1 MELYD
6 ERYCQDLGDGY
17 MVRWATPADV
27 AGYVDLSMRVFRGS
41 ANDAPSESI
50 RRYGIDLTSEYHP
63 HLHWRNVAV
72 VVDADEQVVAGAVL
86 MQQPMDYD
94 GIRLQLGRPEVVSS
108 AEHVRHK
115 GFVRHIFR
123 LLHAKSEARG
133 DHVQGITGIPY
144 FYRKFG
150 YEYGIDSEAYATIP
164 FATLPTKPTHEVT
177 VRRARVDEYDKFVR
191 LYDADRLSGRYMIT
205 TPMEHSYFTFL
216 LEKATS
222 YNVYTPYV
230 ICQDEAIIGYLIL
243 GRSNWDENIVIWAWG
258 MASGYAWQQYAL
270 PVLHALPQIRD
281 QIAIRY
287 PNKVRE
293 LTGVNL
299 MLDEAHAARQQIQY
313 GIPHTSEPVYAWYTR
328 VADYA
333 YLLESL
339 RPVLERRLSHSAMC
353 GFSGEVHLSFYG
365 KGVQMTWHEGQL
377 TACKNTRPPLM
388 GEGTNGT
395 YPPGA
400 FMLHLFGRKSFRQ
413 IKAWHHEVW
422 ADATTEQLLGILF
435 PSKISWFLYV
445 N

>member
-17 MVRWATPADV
+17 MVRWATPADIP
-27 AGYVDLSMRVFRGS
+27 GYVDLCIRVFRNS
-41 ANDAPSESI
+41 VNDPLSKAMYLHVNEQ
-50 RRYGIDLTSEYHP
+50 TSEYHP
-63 HLHWRNVAV
+63 QSHWRNLAV
-72 VVDADEQVVAGAVL
+72 VVDANEQVVAGAIL
-86 MQQPMDYD
+86 MHQPMDYA
-94 GIRLQLGRPEVVSS
+94 GIHLTLGRPESVAS

-150 YEYGIDSEAYATIP
+150 YEYGIDAEAYATIP
-164 FATLPTKPTHEVT
+164 FATLPAKPPHEVT
-177 VRRARVDEYDKFVR
+177 VRRAHVNEYDTFVR

-205 TPMEHSYFTFL
+205 TPMGHSYFTFL

-230 ICQDEAIIGYLIL
+230 ICQNETIIGYLIL
-243 GRSNWDENIVIWAWG
+243 GRSNWDANMIIWAWG
-258 MASGYAWQQYAL
+258 MAPNHAWHHYTL
-270 PVLHALPQIRD
+270 PVLHALPLIRD
-281 QIAIRY
+281 QIAIRN
-287 PNKVRE
+287 PDKVSE
-293 LTGVNL
+293 LTGVIL
-299 MLDEAHAARQQIQY
+299 MLDEAHAARQQIPY
-313 GIPHTSEPVYAWYTR
+313 GIPHTSEQVYPWYTR
-328 VADYA
+328 VGDYA

-339 RPVLERRLSHSAMC
+339 RPVLERRLAHSAMC

-377 TACKNTRPPLM
+377 IACKNTHPPLM
-388 GEGTNGT
+388 GEGTNGA
-395 YPPGA
+395 YPPGM
-400 FMLHLFGRKSFRQ
+400 FMVQLFGRKSFRQ

-422 ADATTEQLLGILF
+422 ADAPTEQLLGILF
-435 PSKISWFLYV
+435 PTKPSWFLHM

>member
-17 MVRWATPADV
+17 MVRWATPADIP
-27 AGYVDLSMRVFRGS
+27 GYVDLCMRVFRNS
-41 ANDAPSESI
+41 VNDPLSKAMYLHVNEQ
-50 RRYGIDLTSEYHP
+50 TSEYHP
-63 HLHWRNVAV
+63 QSHWRNLAV
-72 VVDADEQVVAGAVL
+72 VVDANEQVVAGAIL

-94 GIRLQLGRPEVVSS
+94 GIRLTLGRPESVAS

-115 GFVRHIFR
+115 GFVRHVFQ

-133 DHVQGITGIPY
+133 DQVQGITGIPY

-150 YEYGIDSEAYATIP
+150 YEYGIDAEAYATIP
-164 FATLPTKPTHEVT
+164 FATLPAKPALEVSIQ
-177 VRRARVDEYDKFVR
+177 RATVDEYAAFVR
-191 LYDADRLSGRYMIT
+191 LYDADRLSGRHMIT

-216 LEKATS
+216 VEKATS

-230 ICQDEAIIGYLIL
+230 ICQDESIIGYLIL
-243 GRSNWDENIVIWAWG
+243 GRSNWDENMIVWAWG

-270 PVLHALPQIRD
+270 PVLHALPAIRD
-281 QIAIRY
+281 QIAIRN
-287 PNKVRE
+287 PHKVSE
-293 LTGVNL
+293 LTGVIV

-328 VADYA
+328 VGDYA

-339 RPVLERRLSHSAMC
+339 RPVLERRLSHSSMC
-353 GFSGEVHLSFYG
+353 GFSGDVHLSFYG

-400 FMLHLFGRKSFRQ
+400 FMLQLFGRKGFRQ

-422 ADATTEQLLGILF
+422 ADAQTEQLLGILF
-435 PSKISWFLYV
+435 PTQPSWFLHL